1 MSGKNTFEKQ
11 GKNSK
16 IQTAYSGQTLQKY
29 IDLHLHLDG
38 AVTLPIAK
46 RLCLVQGIT
55 LPLAEGELENRLT
68 VGNDCKSLND
78 FLRCFE
84 LPLSLLQTD
93 IGIQTAVKE
102 VLFEQKRQGV
112 LYAELRFAPQLH
124 CEKGLTQKQVI
135 EAALK
140 GIEAADIRSNLI
152 LCLMRGKGNER
163 QNAETVELC
172 EKYLTNEQGVAALDL
187 AGAEGLFPTRDYTE
201 FFEKAAEK
209 KIPFT
214 IHAGEAGSAEDVIPA
229 IKAGARRI
237 GHGVRAADDEQA
249 VELLKNEGVTLEMCP
264 TSNLLTGAYDM
275 KKYPLRK
282 FIEKGVAVTVNT
294 DDPAIE
300 NTDIKREFEYAA
312 KLCELSADE
321 QKMLLN
327 NAAAAAFASD
337 AVRKEIIRAL

>member
-1 MSGKNTFEKQ
+1 M
-11 GKNSK
+11 
-16 IQTAYSGQTLQKY
+16 
-29 IDLHLHLDG
+29 
-38 AVTLPIAK
+38 
-46 RLCLVQGIT
+46 
-55 LPLAEGELENRLT
+55 
-68 VGNDCKSLND
+68 
-78 FLRCFE
+78 
-84 LPLSLLQTD
+84 
-93 IGIQTAVKE
+93 
-102 VLFEQKRQGV
+102 
-112 LYAELRFAPQLH
+112 
-124 CEKGLTQKQVI
+124 
-135 EAALK
+135 
-140 GIEAADIRSNLI
+140 
-152 LCLMRGKGNER
+152 
-163 QNAETVELC
+163 
-172 EKYLTNEQGVAALDL
+172 
-187 AGAEGLFPTRDYTE
+187 
-201 FFEKAAEK
+201 
-209 KIPFT
+209 
-214 IHAGEAGSAEDVIPA
+214 PA

-249 VELLKNEGVTLEMCP
+249 VELLKKEGVTLEMCP